1 MPSASPVLER
11 MTAVSRRSSC
21 AIRITEPNNF
31 VAQVHGRMS
40 VILDAKDFPQ
50 WKQDDI
56 KDAAALM
63 KPASEDL
70 LVKWAVSK

>member
-1 MPSASPVLER
+1 MGDKASGER
-11 MTAVSRRSSC
+11 LKSC

>member
-1 MPSASPVLER
+1 
-11 MTAVSRRSSC
+11 
-21 AIRITEPNNF
+21 
-31 VAQVHGRMS
+31 MS

-63 KPASEDL
+63 EPASEDL
-70 LVKWAVSK
+70 LVKRGGVEVNEQFKNG